1 MMTPQRRV
9 VFDFEAPVR
18 RRITQNPDLFD
29 FALTPPS
36 KIKHNLPLV
45 ALSSEPGQLLAG
57 TRRAQE
63 RPKIAKV
70 EKFGNAIPK
79 FDLLEAP

>member
-18 RRITQNPDLFD
+18 QRITQNPDLFD

-45 ALSSEPGQLLAG
+45 ALSSESG
-57 TRRAQE
+57 
-63 RPKIAKV
+63 V
-70 EKFGNAIPK
+70 EHADSDPLIQRG
-79 FDLLEAP
+79 